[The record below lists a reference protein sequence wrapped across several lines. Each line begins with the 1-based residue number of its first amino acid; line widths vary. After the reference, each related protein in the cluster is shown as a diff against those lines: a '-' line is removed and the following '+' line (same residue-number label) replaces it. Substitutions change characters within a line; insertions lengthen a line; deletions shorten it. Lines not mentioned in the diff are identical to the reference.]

1 MSMESGVD
9 FAVFETILGSAD
21 PIVAGHCASK
31 GPNVYA
37 QSVALV
43 FDELVRTWFG
53 IVILGGET
61 ADWSTLADGDGLAMN
76 LGDDGGGRPN
86 ALNCPN

>member
-1 MSMESGVD
+1 MGSGGD

-43 FDELVRTWFG
+43 LMSWYAPG
-53 IVILGGET
+53 SG
-61 ADWSTLADGDGLAMN
+61 
-76 LGDDGGGRPN
+76 
-86 ALNCPN
+86 

>member
-1 MSMESGVD
+1 MTMSMGSGVD

-21 PIVAGHCASK
+21 PIVAGRCASK

-43 FDELVRTWFG
+43 LMSWYAPG
-53 IVILGGET
+53 SG
-61 ADWSTLADGDGLAMN
+61 
-76 LGDDGGGRPN
+76 
-86 ALNCPN
+86 